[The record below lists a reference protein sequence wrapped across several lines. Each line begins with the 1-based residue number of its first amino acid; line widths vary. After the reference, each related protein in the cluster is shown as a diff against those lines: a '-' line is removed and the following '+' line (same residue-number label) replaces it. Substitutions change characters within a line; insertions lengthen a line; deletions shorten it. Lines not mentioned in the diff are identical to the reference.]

1 VFTLYGSEL
10 VRGKE
15 NVVDDHAVVSHDDWL
30 EARKQLLAKEKEFTR
45 TRDQMTAQQRSLPW
59 EAVERDYV
67 FQAPAGDVSLDD
79 LFDGR
84 SQLLVYHFMF
94 DPEDDVGCP
103 VCSFWA
109 DNFDAL
115 IVHLGVRDVTMVAI
129 SQAPLSKITP
139 YKERMG
145 WNFPGFRPTEVIST
159 TTTAFRSGPGRPTR
173 LSTTTTLFR
182 RAIRNARG

>member
-1 VFTLYGSEL
+1 MFTLYGSEL

-109 DNFDAL
+109 DNFDPL
-115 IVHLGVRDVTMVAI
+115 IVHLGARDVTMVAI

-139 YKERMG
+139 YKKRMG
-145 WNFPGFRPTEVIST
+145 WNFPWFSSYGSDST